1 MKREDFVSDLAWE
14 RYVEERSCCRK
25 LYQKQGFWCLAIVIL
40 FIIVAAIKTVLL
52 WPGGASCIRWDEH
65 KNNTA
70 YYVRNRRIL
79 YGPKD
84 HAETGG
90 YQNYIKCTFYGI
102 DTPDFDVASDDE
114 LRSLL
119 GI

>member
-52 WPGGASCIRWDEH
+52 
-65 KNNTA
+65 
-70 YYVRNRRIL
+70 
-79 YGPKD
+79 
-84 HAETGG
+84 
-90 YQNYIKCTFYGI
+90 
-102 DTPDFDVASDDE
+102 
-114 LRSLL
+114 
-119 GI
+119 